1 MEKFYE
7 LFRRNLKT
15 KRLEMRILEPTPEN
29 AKLVW
34 GAIKNENPEDFKYSI
49 IMPKS
54 EQGALKTM
62 QEQAGY
68 CQDTGVCWYIF
79 HDNKLI
85 GFQRIHYW
93 ESNRT
98 LQFSEVW
105 LVRSA
110 WGKGFN
116 KEIHDFIEKMAF
128 QELHVHRATRQCM
141 ADNIR
146 SKKSIEHSG
155 YHLDGRMRHS
165 TLMPDGTWMDHLN
178 FTKLESEYE
187 KE

>member
-15 KRLEMRILEPTPEN
+15 KRLELRVLAPTEEN
-29 AKLVW
+29 AKLLWDAV
-34 GAIKNENPEDFKYSI
+34 KNENPNDFKYSL

-54 EQGALKTM
+54 EQEALETM
-62 QEQAGY
+62 QKQDSY

-79 HDNKLI
+79 HNNDLI

-93 ESNRT
+93 ESNKT

-116 KEIHDFIEKMAF
+116 KELHDFIEKIAF
-128 QELHVHRATRQCM
+128 QDLKIHRATRQCM
-141 ADNIR
+141 ADNVR
-146 SKKSIEHSG
+146 SKKSIERSG
-155 YHLDGRMRHS
+155 YHLDGRMRDS
-165 TLMPDGTWMDHLN
+165 NLMPDGTWMDHLN
-178 FTKLESEYE
+178 FTKLETEY
-187 KE
+187 KG